1 MNSIYQ
7 LFQEHVKTNPN
18 KAAVIFNDNSLSYQ
32 QLDKQVG
39 ALSSYFTSLG
49 LRQGH
54 RVALFAPN
62 GLEYPTVML
71 AAAKL
76 GLAIVPLPISLKGDA
91 LITALKVMPVAA
103 AIAWPTIS
111 KVLLQQRLVE
121 RESVITIGDAV
132 DGEQTWQATLTST
145 HESCD
150 APDVDTSAPYI
161 LTMTSGSTGQP
172 KPIVLSQRCK
182 IERAFAATIDYYCL
196 NKEDVVLVAT
206 PLYHSLAQRGVLMP
220 LMLGATTVIMPKFS
234 LPHWLKAIEQHAVS
248 FLFAVSAQLESFLV
262 QDSVT
267 EDISSIRCLVSS
279 SAVLNNASKKALM
292 ARLDCDFHECYGAS
306 EVGVVT
312 DFCVSKHPQLSGSVG
327 KALPFVEVKI
337 TDKRGHTQ
345 PNNEIGEICCKTT
358 TAFNEYFKM
367 PEATANAYDSS
378 GFFRTGDLGYL
389 DEHGY
394 LYYVG
399 RKKEV
404 ISSGGINVFPQDI
417 EAVVK
422 SHPMIID
429 CVAFGCQ
436 HPQLGEYVKVV
447 YERRGEQ
454 DLSMELR
461 KLCLKE
467 LTDYQQPREFLEVA
481 ELLRNPMGKV
491 LRNKVKEL
499 YKS

>member
-7 LFQEHVKTNPN
+7 LFQQHVNTSAN
-18 KAAVIFNDNSLSYQ
+18 KIAVIYNDKSLSYQ
-32 QLDKQVG
+32 QLDDQVG

-49 LRQGH
+49 LKQGH

-91 LITALKVMPVAA
+91 LINALKVMPVAA

-121 RESVITIGDAV
+121 RESIITLGEAV
-132 DGEQTWQATLTST
+132 DGEKTWDTVFTSDF
-145 HESCD
+145 EPCD
-150 APDVDTSAPYI
+150 TPDVDISAPFI

-172 KPIVLSQRCK
+172 KPIVLSQQCK
-182 IERAFAATIDYYCL
+182 IKRAFSATIDYYHL
-196 NKEDVVLVAT
+196 SKADVVLVAT

-220 LMLGATTVIMPKFS
+220 LMLGATSVIMPKFS
-234 LPHWLKAIEQHAVS
+234 LPHWLKTIEQHKVS
-248 FLFAVSAQLESFLV
+248 FLFAVSAQLESFLA
-262 QDSVT
+262 QDSIT
-267 EDISSIRCLVSS
+267 EDISSVRCLVSS
-279 SAVLNNASKKALM
+279 SAVLNNDSKQAIM
-292 ARLDCDFHECYGAS
+292 ARLNCDFHECYGAS

-312 DFCVSKHPQLSGSVG
+312 DFCVSKQPQLSGSVG
-327 KALPFVEVKI
+327 KALPFVAIKI
-337 TDKRGHTQ
+337 VDKRGHTQ
-345 PNNEIGEICCKTT
+345 PNNEIGEICCKTS

-367 PEATANAYDSS
+367 PEATENAYDSS
-378 GFFRTGDLGYL
+378 GYFKTGDLGYL
-389 DEHGY
+389 DEQGY

-447 YERRGEQ
+447 YEQRGEQ
-454 DLSMELR
+454 DLAMELR
-461 KLCLKE
+461 KLCLQE
-467 LTDYQQPREFLEVA
+467 LTDYQQPREFLKVS
-481 ELLRNPMGKV
+481 ELFRNPMGKV
-491 LRNKVKEL
+491 LRNQVKEQ